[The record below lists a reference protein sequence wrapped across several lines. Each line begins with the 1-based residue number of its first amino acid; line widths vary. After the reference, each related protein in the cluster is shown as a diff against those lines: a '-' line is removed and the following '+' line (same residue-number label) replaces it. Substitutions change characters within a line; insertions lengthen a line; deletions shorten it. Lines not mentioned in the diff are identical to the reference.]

1 MNPKNCILILDN
13 RLREIMKKNWLIIV
27 LLGLMVFTACSKVD
41 TPNVPTEEGPTQ
53 EELDKEAYEKLVEER
68 RLLEET
74 RKTELGEFYVPLPA
88 IDQENELVTVEA
100 KALYV
105 TSNVAGFP
113 FNLDD
118 IEYYKNYIL
127 ALKNGESFDESRLD
141 QVNKLEKILGI
152 AEATEI
158 NALVIDVKNDEGLVA
173 WKSDVEIVN
182 RVGSNWNTPM
192 KDFDTLMNY
201 LKEKEIYTIARIV
214 AFKDPFFAKNNPD
227 HAIQLSSGG
236 VYLDRSGFAW
246 VNPFDQYVWDY
257 VISVSQEAALR
268 GFDEIQYD
276 YVRFPDN
283 AKYYNPI
290 TYFPGRND
298 RDKDEAIRDFLLYA
312 REKLDPYNVHV
323 SADVFG
329 VVTHSWDDK
338 PEDIGQTWRMIANST
353 EYICPMIYPSHYG
366 SGFYG
371 FNVPDQ
377 YPYEVVRTALLEA
390 LERNAAQRNPAIIR
404 SWYQG
409 FTATWVKG
417 YIPYEEDAIGK
428 QIAAGV
434 ELGLNEYII
443 WNASNTYYPLSFFYE
458 DKINSNVR
466 VEGED
471 ILERTPEEALKRYL
485 DAQLF
490 KRYSHQYLLTP
501 MDDRAEDYDE
511 FSSAIIKSEFVLKNY
526 EILSVNKNEDNTYT
540 AQVNAKYS
548 SKEGTA
554 TLENASY
561 TIILEKDVYKI
572 KPVELNWSQE

>member
-1 MNPKNCILILDN
+1 
-13 RLREIMKKNWLIIV
+13 MKKYLLINLII
-27 LLGLMVFTACSKVD
+27 LSILFSACSKQEPE
-41 TPNVPTEEGPTQ
+41 TPIEEGPTQ
-53 EELDKEAYEKLVEER
+53 EEIDAQELALKIEER
-68 RLLEET
+68 RVLEEQ
-74 RKTELGEFYVPLPA
+74 RKVDLGEFYVPLPSLEEPN
-88 IDQENELVTVEA
+88 DLVTAEA

-105 TSNVAGFP
+105 TSNVAGFE

-127 ALKNGESFDESRLD
+127 ALSGQSGQSVDDSRLD

-173 WKSDVEIVN
+173 WNSDIEIVN
-182 RVGSNWNTPM
+182 SVGSNWNTPL
-192 KDFDTLMNY
+192 KNFDNLMTY

-214 AFKDPFFAKNNPD
+214 AFKDPYFAKNNPD
-227 HAIQLSSGG
+227 HAIQLSAGG
-236 VYLDRSGFAW
+236 VYKDKAGFAW
-246 VNPFDQYVWDY
+246 VNPFDDYIWKYV
-257 VISVSQEAALR
+257 VAVSQEAALR

-283 AKYYNPI
+283 AGHYNPI

-298 RDKDEAIRDFLLYA
+298 RDKDEAIRDFLLFA
-312 REKLDPYNVHV
+312 RESLKPYNVHV

-338 PEDIGQTWRMIANST
+338 PEDIGQTWRLIANST

-371 FNVPDQ
+371 FAVPDQ
-377 YPYEVVRTALLEA
+377 YPYEIVRTALLEA
-390 LERNAAQRNPAIIR
+390 LERNAAQKEPAIIR

-417 YIPYEEDAIGK
+417 NILYEEDAIGK

-458 DKINSNVR
+458 DKVNKNVR
-466 VEGED
+466 IEGED

-485 DAQLF
+485 DAQIF

-501 MDDRAEDYDE
+501 INNRSEDYDI
-511 FSSAIIKSEFVLKNY
+511 FSESIKSIEFVLKNY
-526 EILSVNKNEDNTYT
+526 EVLSITKNEDNTFT
-540 AQVNAKYS
+540 ANVNANYS
-548 SKEGTA
+548 STQGKA

-561 TIILEKDVYKI
+561 TIVLEKDVYKI
-572 KPVELNWSQE
+572 IQPELSWVSE

>member
-1 MNPKNCILILDN
+1 MNLKNCILILDN

-227 HAIQLSSGG
+227 HAIQLNSGG

-366 SGFYG
+366 YGFYG

-511 FSSAIIKSEFVLKNY
+511 FSSAIMESEFVLKNY